1 MELDYTLPL
10 YTGLLVLV
18 GLIRLAEL
26 RLSRRNRRLLRADGA
41 AAVREPHFRAM
52 VLLHIGI
59 LVGAGVEAWVTRR
72 APLQGLAWAMLA
84 LMLAANALRWWV
96 IATLGPHWN
105 VAIMDSIAEPTS
117 RSHSTTAVSNGPF
130 RWIRHPNYVAVFLE
144 LLALPLVHAAWL
156 TAALG
161 SVVHVW
167 VLRHRVRA
175 EESVLLGH
183 PSYQEV
189 MADKPRFIPRPFSA
203 AVQGVFAFVRLGRP
217 LFLLGGFVLYGLG
230 AAVAVAQGRIIDPSV
245 YLLGQA
251 VITAFQLM
259 AHYANDYF
267 DYEADRANA
276 TPTRWSGGSRVLP
289 RGDVPRGAAL
299 AGALGAA
306 AVGIVATVVLTSRHP
321 GPVLVPTALAIL
333 LLSWLYSGPPLR
345 LHSTWLGEFDAVL
358 VVTALV
364 PFFAFTLQVPDLVG
378 LRILLLAI
386 IPPCCLQFAML
397 LAVGVPDRVGDVAAG
412 KRTLVVRLGGAR
424 SVRWYAT
431 AVAIAFASLPILAAA
446 GLPLPVVLA
455 AGLLAP
461 VAVWRIWW
469 GRGGQALRPENWESL
484 TFWSVALL
492 TLTAAAEV
500 AGFLLG

>member
-1 MELDYTLPL
+1 
-10 YTGLLVLV
+10 
-18 GLIRLAEL
+18 
-26 RLSRRNRRLLRADGA
+26 
-41 AAVREPHFRAM
+41 
-52 VLLHIGI
+52 
-59 LVGAGVEAWVTRR
+59 
-72 APLQGLAWAMLA
+72 
-84 LMLAANALRWWV
+84 
-96 IATLGPHWN
+96 
-105 VAIMDSIAEPTS
+105 
-117 RSHSTTAVSNGPF
+117 
-130 RWIRHPNYVAVFLE
+130 VAVFLE

-175 EESVLLGH
+175 EESVLRGH
-183 PSYQEV
+183 PSYQAV

-203 AVQGVFAFVRLGRP
+203 AVRGVFAFVRLGRP
-217 LFLLGGFVLYGLG
+217 LFLLGGFILYGLG
-230 AAVAVAQGRIIDPSV
+230 AAVAVAQGRTINPSL

-251 VITAFQLM
+251 VCTAFHLM
-259 AHYANDYF
+259 THYANDYF

-276 TPTRWSGGSRVLP
+276 TPTRWSGGSRVLTRGELP
-289 RGDVPRGAAL
+289 RWIAL

-306 AVGIVATVVLTSRHP
+306 AVGMVATVVLTSRHP

-333 LLSWLYSGPPLR
+333 VLSWLYSGPPLR

-364 PFFAFTLQVPDLVG
+364 PFFAFSLQIPDLVG